1 MKNLPETLEEKNKN
15 AVKRK
20 ELKERYGGGLAAKL
34 WWTLCDPMDWSPPG
48 CMGSLSKQEYWR
60 E

>member
-15 AVKRK
+15 VEKRK

-34 WWTLCDPMDWSPPG
+34 CWTLCDPMDWSPPG
-48 CMGSLSKQEYWR
+48 SFIYGTL
-60 E
+60 